1 MDFVLADLIVI
12 GLMLK
17 LDVVVF
23 SSQSAVD
30 TVLYTTHTHT
40 LYIVSNVVFMQLF
53 LPFNL

>member
-17 LDVVVF
+17 LDVVF

-30 TVLYTTHTHT
+30 TVLSTTHTHP
-40 LYIVSNVVFMQLF
+40 LYCVKCGFNAAF
-53 LPFNL
+53 LAF

>member
-30 TVLYTTHTHT
+30 TVVSTTHT

>member
-17 LDVVVF
+17 LDVVF

-30 TVLYTTHTHT
+30 TVLSTTHT